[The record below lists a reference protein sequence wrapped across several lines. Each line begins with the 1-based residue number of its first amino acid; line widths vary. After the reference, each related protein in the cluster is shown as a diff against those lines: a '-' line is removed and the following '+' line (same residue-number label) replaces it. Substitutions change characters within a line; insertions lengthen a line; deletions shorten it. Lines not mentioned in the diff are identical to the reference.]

1 MGIRDQAK
9 HRKNLTNRKVAIRG
23 LSPLTEIERHKLDI
37 SKIKSNGYM
46 RLDGKVFL
54 VEDISHYQEYN
65 WKLTKEKDFQSY
77 ELDLFCL
84 NNAQRINIEWEKDD
98 RLEVCLTDKQIKFS
112 NLSYD
117 DNSTVKSADLEHIID
132 EEDSL
137 FLNGKEFEYDDDWA
151 AMYHRGS
158 SSGSGLGSNLEE
170 GVRVR
175 FYEFVASDGSF
186 LTIEEWMDGLP
197 KDADTDFDY
206 EVFLSH
212 PVDPDNIEIL
222 SLGS

>member
-9 HRKNLTNRKVAIRG
+9 HRKQIISRKQAIRG
-23 LSPLTEIERHKLDI
+23 LSPLAENERHKLDI
-37 SKIKSNGYM
+37 SVIKANGYI
-46 RLDGKVFL
+46 RFDGKVFL

-65 WKLTKEKDFQSY
+65 WKLTKEKKFQSY

-98 RLEVCLTDKQIKFS
+98 RIEVCMTDKQIKLS

-117 DNSTVKSADLEHIID
+117 DNSPVKSADLEHVID

-151 AMYHRGS
+151 AKYHRGS
-158 SSGSGLGSNLEE
+158 SSSEA
-170 GVRVR
+170 VRVR

-186 LTIEEWMDGLP
+186 LTIEEWMDGSP

-212 PVDPDNIEIL
+212 PLDADNIEIL
-222 SLGS
+222 SPGS